1 MSVLFEVEYIL
12 SSYIAKPLL
21 RDAEV
26 RGYVPERR
34 ALQYVGVLIYQ
45 MQVSLF
51 CRMELQSVYFVV
63 GLAYIAAEFFQYK
76 VVYLWVSVG

>member
-1 MSVLFEVEYIL
+1 MLFEVEYIL

-21 RDAEV
+21 CHAEV

-34 ALQYVGVLIYQ
+34 ALQYVRILIHQ

-51 CRMELQSVYFVV
+51 CRIELQSVYFVV
-63 GLAYIAAEFFQYK
+63 GLAYITAEFFQYK
-76 VVYLWVSVG
+76 MVYLGVTVG

>member
-12 SSYIAKPLL
+12 SAYIAKPLL
-21 RDAEV
+21 CYTEV

-45 MQVSLF
+45 MQV
-51 CRMELQSVYFVV
+51 SVYFVV